1 MICVEWWCFEA
12 IILLAGRLPQPEVA
26 IDVVG
31 ICVNVATTTFMIPF
45 GLSGQPVGIDT
56 VTCGSPLHNGMLC
69 TPDEHAFKPLQHVHA
84 ALTISAGLATSWR

>member
-12 IILLAGRLPQPEVA
+12 VILLAGRLPQPEVA

-45 GLSGQPVGIDT
+45 GLSGQPVYKPEAPFVFMMHMRESHYDT
-56 VTCGSPLHNGMLC
+56 SPAWTVDM
-69 TPDEHAFKPLQHVHA
+69 
-84 ALTISAGLATSWR
+84 